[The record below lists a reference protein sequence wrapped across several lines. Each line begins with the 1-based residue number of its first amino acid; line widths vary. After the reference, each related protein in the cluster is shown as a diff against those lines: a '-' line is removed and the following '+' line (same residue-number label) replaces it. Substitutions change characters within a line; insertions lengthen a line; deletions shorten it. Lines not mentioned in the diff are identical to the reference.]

1 MLPLSAIA
9 ACGSSP
15 PQIISYSPERGTIDV
30 STAAPI
36 RIAFDHDVNKES
48 VAIRLSMLPATNGTV
63 VWLGPRQ
70 LEYQHP
76 TLQPSTPYEAV
87 REAGYKAAA
96 ANATTLRRHWAFNT
110 ERAP

>member
-1 MLPLSAIA
+1 MLTLSAIA

-36 RIAFDHDVNKES
+36 RIAFDHDVDKES

-70 LEYQHP
+70 LGDHHAN
-76 TLQPSTPYEAV
+76 LQPSALDDGVLEPGSEIVASNSYA
-87 REAGYKAAA
+87 
-96 ANATTLRRHWAFNT
+96 
-110 ERAP
+110 